1 MCLGEVLSLKVV
13 LPGGR
18 GKWCTMME
26 WHIWIGA
33 GVLDMDKGWGGREYD
48 IFFKIGGSF
57 ENVGGE
63 GLVYPFLLE
72 LPLRFEDL

>member
-18 GKWCTMME
+18 GKWCTMVE

-33 GVLDMDKGWGGREYD
+33 GVLDMDKGWAM
-48 IFFKIGGSF
+48 
-57 ENVGGE
+57 NGE
-63 GLVYPFLLE
+63 AGNMTYFSK
-72 LPLRFEDL
+72 

>member
-18 GKWCTMME
+18 GKWCTMVE

-33 GVLDMDKGWGGREYD
+33 GVLDMDKGWAMNGEAGNMAY
-48 IFFKIGGSF
+48 FYSF
-57 ENVGGE
+57 ENVGGK